1 MDPFSGKLEKALFYV
16 EIAPKKEEKV
26 EVQFNPS
33 EISLSRSVRMTSKKA
48 LAKDAEEK
56 EKTAATGGE
65 GVLRLSLHFDSYT
78 PLTLKEQQAAV
89 KDAVKKGE
97 ILENKVN
104 NVCQKFA
111 ELIRY
116 NPELHT
122 LPTVRFVWGKE
133 IEFQGKVGDT
143 QISYTMFEKDGTPV
157 RAKLDITIY
166 GDEKKAIIGAKTKPN
181 ESPDRTKERFLP
193 YGEQLWSLAYGEY
206 GDPAMW
212 KEIAAAND
220 ILNPRMTGRGTTLRV
235 PSLR

>member
-1 MDPFSGKLEKALFYV
+1 MNQYSGKLEKASFFV
-16 EIAPKKEEKV
+16 EVEPEKF
-26 EVQFNPS
+26 EKTTVQFNPS

-65 GVLRLSLHFDSYT
+65 GVLRLTLHFDSYT
-78 PLTLKEQQAAV
+78 PLTLEEQQAAE
-89 KDAVKKGE
+89 KEEKEKGAQVAR
-97 ILENKVN
+97 KVN
-104 NVCQKFA
+104 NVCQKFT

-116 NPELHT
+116 NPKLHT
-122 LPTVRFVWGKE
+122 LPTVRFVWGEE
-133 IEFQGKVGDT
+133 IGFKGKVGDT

-157 RAKLDITIY
+157 RAKLDLTIY
-166 GDEKKAIIGAKTKPN
+166 GDEERAIIGAKLQPS
-181 ESPDRTKERFLP
+181 ESPDRTKARFLP